1 MTPVDTAPA
10 KPRGLPTAMASSPGR
25 TASELPGEAGGSPL
39 AITRKIARSR
49 HGSRTSTRPGK
60 RRPSHSSTSA
70 VSARATCALVTI
82 SPFVLQMTPDPCP
95 RPAGMTC
102 TVERRSASAI
112 SPNPRMSVPPRPLA
126 DGHGQLAPLARAPDL
141 RLDRLAAA
149 AGFERLLNIV
159 GVLDRLSSER
169 HQHVPDQYA
178 AFRRRPF
185 RLERKDDQAFVMSRQ
200 LHRLQAHAE
209 ISAPH
214 PPTGEQF
221 LDHAFDRAGWNRHA
235 GDAGKRRA
243 RDADRLAR
251 RVHHQ
256 AAGGARIH
264 RQIEPD
270 VAVQAPAAPRAPLGA
285 EGADDPQGRSDALI
299 LRWPDGQRQMS
310 GRRLRVQLRWRLPLI
325 FGLQDGEIRARIAPR
340 ERRRGARSVR
350 QRDRDLL
357 FAPDGVLRR
366 DDHARP
372 PEDPA
377 RGKPRPRMHGHDRR
391 SGALHNARQFIGKV
405 QKLISHASSIA
416 LGGVR
421 ENRSFGWEGP
431 GNSARPVAVPF
442 DDWPAWMTADHEGY
456 TCGE

>member
-126 DGHGQLAPLARAPDL
+126 DGHGQLPPLARAHHF
-141 RLDRLAAA
+141 RLDRLADA
-149 AGFERLLNIV
+149 AGFERL
-159 GVLDRLSSER
+159 SPER

-214 PPTGEQF
+214 PPAGEQF
-221 LDHAFDRAGWNRHA
+221 LDHA
-235 GDAGKRRA
+235 
-243 RDADRLAR
+243 
-251 RVHHQ
+251 
-256 AAGGARIH
+256 
-264 RQIEPD
+264 
-270 VAVQAPAAPRAPLGA
+270 
-285 EGADDPQGRSDALI
+285 
-299 LRWPDGQRQMS
+299 
-310 GRRLRVQLRWRLPLI
+310 
-325 FGLQDGEIRARIAPR
+325 
-340 ERRRGARSVR
+340 
-350 QRDRDLL
+350 
-357 FAPDGVLRR
+357 
-366 DDHARP
+366 
-372 PEDPA
+372 
-377 RGKPRPRMHGHDRR
+377 
-391 SGALHNARQFIGKV
+391 
-405 QKLISHASSIA
+405 
-416 LGGVR
+416 
-421 ENRSFGWEGP
+421 
-431 GNSARPVAVPF
+431 
-442 DDWPAWMTADHEGY
+442 
-456 TCGE
+456 